1 MKNKRKAIFLLITL
15 LTINLGFYIWTNS
28 IENETKIY
36 DNYDFEIGR
45 FFQQSN
51 TSLTDS
57 LEIATKLYSVEPAL
71 RWFAAINFYA
81 NNREKNIRIQQVKTK
96 YSALKSQIDAIS
108 FRESFYTNLTELR
121 EKYFKSYSYKIR
133 KYKWYALTP
142 LYAIG
147 LLFLFR
153 HTK

>member
-71 RWFAAINFYA
+71 
-81 NNREKNIRIQQVKTK
+81 
-96 YSALKSQIDAIS
+96 
-108 FRESFYTNLTELR
+108 
-121 EKYFKSYSYKIR
+121 
-133 KYKWYALTP
+133 
-142 LYAIG
+142 
-147 LLFLFR
+147 
-153 HTK
+153 